1 MMTRPDY
8 TLLHQKLTSLVA
20 QLQNVLT
27 ESERGEV
34 DEFIAVGEYGVA
46 LETVAAIIM
55 EEDKRISASQY
66 SSIMQLADIMGL
78 GGSLAASGFDDAVKA
93 EQ

>member
-1 MMTRPDY
+1 MMAHHDY
-8 TLLHQKLTSLVA
+8 TLLHETLTSLVA

-34 DEFIAVGEYGVA
+34 DEFIEVGEYGVA
-46 LETVAAIIM
+46 LETVAAIIV

-66 SSIMQLADIMGL
+66 SSIMQLADMMGL
-78 GGSLAASGFDDAVKA
+78 RGSLAASGFNDAVKT

>member
-8 TLLHQKLTSLVA
+8 TLLHEKLTSLVA
-20 QLQNVLT
+20 QLQDVLT

-34 DEFIAVGEYGVA
+34 DEFIEVGEYGVA
-46 LETVAAIIM
+46 LETVAAIIV
-55 EEDKRISASQY
+55 EEGKRISASQY
-66 SSIMQLADIMGL
+66 SSIMQLADMMGL
-78 GGSLAASGFDDAVKA
+78 GGSLAASGFNDAVKA